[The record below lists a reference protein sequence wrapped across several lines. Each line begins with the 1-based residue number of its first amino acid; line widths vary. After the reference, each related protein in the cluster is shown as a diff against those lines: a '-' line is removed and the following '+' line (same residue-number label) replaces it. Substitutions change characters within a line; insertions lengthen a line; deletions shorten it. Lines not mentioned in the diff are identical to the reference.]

1 MRTTRH
7 QSVTQTRRRRLS
19 SLVNGK
25 QVTLRAQRANSY
37 TKDNR
42 AIRHVFVNGT
52 NVSQLMLKEGYG
64 MPIIFTENNEYD
76 YAADYVTAFWEA
88 NRAGVGIHNPNLCG
102 AGPRADFPI
111 TMSTNGDA
119 DGAEES
125 NLNGEYVRLRNHGTT
140 PFDLTGWQWK
150 DSALEFYNFPVRYP
164 DFTRRCTHHSH
175 RAGHQYRNRPVL
187 REDLVD
193 LLRDRRSVPSRSSA

>member
-1 MRTTRH
+1 MLDGDTLEIDGGGSPQKVIRLAGINTNENHETPKCYADEA
-7 QSVTQTRRRRLS
+7 TARLS

-88 NRAGVGIHNPNLCG
+88 NRAGVGIHNPNLVWG
-102 AGPRADFPI
+102 R
-111 TMSTNGDA
+111 ST
-119 DGAEES
+119 S
-125 NLNGEYVRLRNHGTT
+125 
-140 PFDLTGWQWK
+140 
-150 DSALEFYNFPVRYP
+150 
-164 DFTRRCTHHSH
+164 
-175 RAGHQYRNRPVL
+175 
-187 REDLVD
+187 
-193 LLRDRRSVPSRSSA
+193 